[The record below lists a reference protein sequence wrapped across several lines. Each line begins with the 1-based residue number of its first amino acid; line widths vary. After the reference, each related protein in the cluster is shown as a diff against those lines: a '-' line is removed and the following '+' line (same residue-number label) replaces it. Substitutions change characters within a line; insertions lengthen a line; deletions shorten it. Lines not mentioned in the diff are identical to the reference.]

1 MCWAEEHLVIPST
14 MLGTSCIASGML
26 CIFPLDANWSVS
38 GWYLGISVNGL
49 Y

>member
-1 MCWAEEHLVIPST
+1 MIPST
-14 MLGTSCIASGML
+14 MLGTLGIVSEML
-26 CIFPLDANWSVS
+26 GIFPLDANWSIS